1 MNEILEIGKN
11 IGVFAAELIIAISV
25 CISYIKKHNKKPD
38 ISKLIPKQN
47 EIDLAITERMDY
59 VKELLNADR
68 IHVYEF
74 HNGEHY
80 SDYRSSCKFSCSY
93 EVVKAGKESVRSKC
107 TSIPISV
114 MPRFINKVTTEGL
127 FHCEDIANIKDQM
140 PSTHAFKREIGIKE
154 FYDVAIRNA
163 SGCVIGFVAI
173 HWGKDSKPNI
183 DELEIHKLVGFVEEK
198 IQEAINLSR

>member
-11 IGVFAAELIIAISV
+11 IGIFAAELIIAVSV
-25 CISYIKKHNKKPD
+25 CFSYIKKRTKKPD
-38 ISKLIPKQN
+38 ISKLVPKQN
-47 EIDLAITERMDY
+47 EIDLAITGRMDY

-107 TSIPISV
+107 TNIPISV
-114 MPRFINKVTTEGL
+114 MPRFINKVTAEGI
-127 FHCEDIANIKDQM
+127 FHCEDLSCIKDTM
-140 PSTHAFKREIGIKE
+140 PSTHAFKREIGIKT
-154 FYDVAIRNA
+154 FYDIAIRNA

-173 HWGKDSKPNI
+173 HWGAESTPNI
-183 DELEIHKLVGFVEEK
+183 DEVEIYRLVGYIEEK
-198 IQEAINLSR
+198 IQEAIRLSK